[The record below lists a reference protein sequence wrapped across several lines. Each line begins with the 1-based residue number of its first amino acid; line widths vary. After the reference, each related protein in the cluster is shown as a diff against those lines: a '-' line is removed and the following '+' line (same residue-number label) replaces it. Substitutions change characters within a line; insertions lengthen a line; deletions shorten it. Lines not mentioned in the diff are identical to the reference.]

1 MLQAFRAKL
10 LSPLSYRTRPDTG
23 AGGAT
28 VTGCFIGDLALDYA
42 IHNARYGGED
52 LWDGRTGTI
61 PRYSDDLQVMR
72 HRCTVAVPNG
82 PVTLL
87 PMEYQAASF
96 VSDGFPNVGALQST
110 GSSSMK
116 NWMQKQCIAPFE
128 EFHFAVLSKIKELP
142 SRMTIRV
149 GNGRE
154 TLVELMEETLP
165 DSFTLNAFT
174 AAQVLNRKIPVGRSV
189 QMENA
194 RYLLIHGVPLDAVEE
209 CLRW

>member
-1 MLQAFRAKL
+1 MFQAFLARL

-42 IHNARYGGED
+42 IHYARYGGEN
-52 LWDGRTGTI
+52 LWDGRTWTM
-61 PRYSDDLQVMR
+61 PRYKEDLQVMR

-82 PVTLL
+82 QVTLM
-87 PMEYQAASF
+87 PMEYQATSF
-96 VSDGFPNVGALQST
+96 VSDGFPNVQALKST

-128 EFHFAVLSKIKELP
+128 EFHFVVLSKDEKLP
-142 SRMTIRV
+142 PRMTIRV

-154 TLVELMEETLP
+154 TLVELTEEELP
-165 DSFTLNAFT
+165 ESSTLNAFT
-174 AAQVLNRKIPVGRSV
+174 AAQVLERKMPAGRSV

-194 RYLLIHGVPLDAVEE
+194 RYILVHGIPLNSVEE

>member
-1 MLQAFRAKL
+1 MIQAFIAKL

-42 IHNARYGGED
+42 IHYAKYGGED
-52 LWDGRTGTI
+52 LWDGRTKTM
-61 PRYSDDLQVMR
+61 PNYKDDIIIMR
-72 HRCTVAVPNG
+72 HRCSVAVPYG
-82 PVTLL
+82 PVSHL

-96 VSDGFPNVGALQST
+96 VSDGFPNIGALKSS

-128 EFHFAVLSKIKELP
+128 EFHFVVLSKDEKLP

-154 TLVELMEETLP
+154 TLVELNEELLP
-165 DSFTLNAFT
+165 EFSTINAFT
-174 AAQVLNRKIPVGRSV
+174 AAQVLNRKIPKGRSV

-194 RYLLIHGVPLDAVEE
+194 RYVLIHGVPLHGIEE
-209 CLRW
+209 CLGW